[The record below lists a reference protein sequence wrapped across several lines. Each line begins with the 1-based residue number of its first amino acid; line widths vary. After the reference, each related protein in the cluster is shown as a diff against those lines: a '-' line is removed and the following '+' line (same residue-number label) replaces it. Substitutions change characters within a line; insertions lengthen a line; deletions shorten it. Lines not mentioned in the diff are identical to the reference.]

1 MSVMRV
7 MHEVILC
14 IDTIDYITRI
24 GLIGVI
30 ADNLCFALAAF
41 AS

>member
-1 MSVMRV
+1 MLLTAISAS
-7 MHEVILC
+7 II

-30 ADNLCFALAAF
+30 VDDPCFTLAAF